1 MNNLTPNLKM
11 GIPYK
16 NPVQPVYSRPR
27 AYVDMI
33 KFEMR
38 SAVTLTIGNFFKL
51 VVRPF
56 EEMTGLS
63 VYVRKTS
70 NEEKKLMSTFTV
82 TIHKPK
88 KINDLVLF
96 INQAK
101 TWKSKS
107 IKFERFS
114 YLEAGLDVRIEN
126 WEEMSEKE
134 HIDALAAVIAH
145 EFLPWRKTHLNAEN
159 EQVRWINAITA
170 SERIDRDG
178 HVDVDIVRKDLHN
191 FNYAIGNLN
200 RDPGPIKLKDGTE
213 WEAGEPKRPVMPTD
227 RYMSLYVKR
236 TATVKREQEP
246 EQVDRD
252 ESFKDVEP
260 IDRSMWSARIELGLR
275 NEALGKIITSEGI
288 RFELLGD
295 FFYTKKAAVV
305 PDRDLLKWSTAG
317 NTEFNGPKRQALKDL
332 SRVFGLENF
341 GAAFPHA
348 ASI

>member
-1 MNNLTPNLKM
+1 
-11 GIPYK
+11 
-16 NPVQPVYSRPR
+16 
-27 AYVDMI
+27 MI

-38 SAVTLTIGNFFKL
+38 SAVPLTVGNFFKY

-56 EEMTGLS
+56 RAQTGLT
-63 VYVRKTS
+63 VYVRRVGTGDAS
-70 NEEKKLMSTFTV
+70 MMTTFTV
-82 TIHKPK
+82 TIHKPQ
-88 KINDLVLF
+88 KISDLLLF
-96 INQAK
+96 ITQAE

-114 YLEAGLDVRIEN
+114 YLETGLDVRVTN

-178 HVDVDIVRKDLHN
+178 HVDVDIVLKDLHN
-191 FNYAIGNLN
+191 CNYAIGNLN
-200 RDPGPIKLKDGTE
+200 RDPGPIKLKDGTV
-213 WEAGEPKRPVMPTD
+213 WEAGKPKRPVMPTD

-236 TATVKREQEP
+236 TATVKRDQEP
-246 EQVDRD
+246 EQVDQD

-260 IDRSMWSARIELGLR
+260 IDRSMWSARIEIGLR
-275 NEALGKIITSEGI
+275 NEALDQIITPEGF

-317 NTEFNGPKRQALKDL
+317 NTEFNEPKRQALKDL

-341 GAAFPHA
+341 GAAFPHTA
-348 ASI
+348 NTQP